1 METALSGVVDGSGMS
16 LDVDVPDPP
25 RLHGPQTRGAYDAV
39 DDPEEELSD
48 DFRREEIRTVLRDGA
63 WRDAFEEWAD
73 STYLSAEE
81 FETVERL
88 GLFEEFD
95 FYWDPAT
102 DEVGYRA
109 PTVPEADREAFPDR
123 GADGVDEELDALGRA
138 VSEMLENDYLR
149 RDEGDVE
156 SDFFPE
162 EEERESEAEARESGD
177 DPAA

>member
-1 METALSGVVDGSGMS
+1 MS

-25 RLHGPQTRGAYDAV
+25 SLRGPQTRGEYDAV
-39 DDPEEELSD
+39 DSPEAEDITD
-48 DFRREEIRTVLRDGA
+48 DYRRAEIRTVLRDGA
-63 WRDAFEEWAD
+63 WRDAFEEWTD
-73 STYLSAEE
+73 STYLSVEE

-88 GLFEEFD
+88 GLFEAFD
-95 FYWDPAT
+95 FYWDPAS

-123 GADGVDEELDALGRA
+123 GADGVDEELDTLGRV
-138 VSEMLENDYLR
+138 VSEMLETDYLR
-149 RDEGDVE
+149 RDEEDAE

-177 DPAA
+177 EPAA